1 MTSDEWTG
9 NSVDVPADRDAG
21 TQYLSAVEEIHAQI
35 KKVRR
40 ELRPTDHIV
49 RDLEIDSLATLEL
62 LLALED
68 RFEVTLLDDPR
79 TAGVETIG
87 DLLALLHECTA
98 ARSRP

>member
-1 MTSDEWTG
+1 MTSDEWAG
-9 NSVDVPADRDAG
+9 DPVGEPAERDLT

-40 ELRPTDHIV
+40 ELRPSDHIV

-79 TAGVETIG
+79 TAGVETVG
-87 DLLALLHECTA
+87 DLLTLLQECTA